1 MTFSSIL
8 KTTAVAGLM
17 GLGFTATTAAPA
29 DAATYQRCNYNG
41 CYRVHC
47 DYRGYCYRTGD
58 YRSDYYNESYYGGYS
73 GAYFSPYY
81 DGDYYYSA
89 VRVCDGYGCR
99 WTRHRQPRVHVGIG
113 LRF

>member
-1 MTFSSIL
+1 MNVSSIL
-8 KTTAVAGLM
+8 KTAAVAGLI
-17 GLGFTATTAAPA
+17 GLGFTATSTAPA
-29 DAATYQRCNYNG
+29 DAATYQRCDSYG

-47 DYRGYCYRTGD
+47 DWRGYCYRTGD
-58 YRSDYYNESYYGGYS
+58 RDYYTESYYSDGYS
-73 GAYFSPYY
+73 GGYFSPYY